1 MERRLFSSMMSIA
14 TALVILV
21 SSFILW
27 QNFNNEE
34 GKLIAESYGELPLSM
49 RDNNYDTILYGD
61 YIDKQDIV
69 IDYKNLNDIKRE
81 EKFYLIVHTD
91 STIDELGLTLTIND
105 KEYKIS
111 DFKSEIKDQYRCY
124 LIEELNFN
132 EYEDKKLNIKF
143 KKNNNISN
151 HSYLVYDFQII

>member
-49 RDNNYDTILYGD
+49 RDNDYDTILYGD

-81 EKFYLIVHTD
+81 E
-91 STIDELGLTLTIND
+91 
-105 KEYKIS
+105 
-111 DFKSEIKDQYRCY
+111 
-124 LIEELNFN
+124 
-132 EYEDKKLNIKF
+132 
-143 KKNNNISN
+143 
-151 HSYLVYDFQII
+151 